1 MDTPKQNPNLF
12 AKARKDLGDDMQSRG
27 IGAIIWD
34 NSQAGFHYLPV
45 VTAADSK
52 PGDTPVVV
60 QGMYLYDGVV
70 YLMEEGICP
79 VSVDNLYDPDT
90 EVKPAVVTLDANDA
104 QRMLGDPSGS
114 KGYTTEGTLE
124 EWLAIADCYYEA
136 LNLTDPD

>member
-1 MDTPKQNPNLF
+1 MDTPKHNPEFF
-12 AKARKDLGDDMQSRG
+12 AKARKDLGVDMQSRG

-45 VTAADSK
+45 VMAADAA

-60 QGMYLYDGVV
+60 EGMYLYDGVV

-104 QRMLGDPSGS
+104 GRMLGDPATQ

-124 EWLAIADCYYEA
+124 QWLAIADCYYEA
-136 LNLTDPD
+136 LNLTQNP